1 MSRETWIAK
10 LKSCGAE
17 HRQEHGI
24 KKRPGKMTQGEKLK
38 SLRGRPVV
46 KKTTNKSRTAL
57 DHGTPSGQ
65 PVYQQPIKDPA
76 LPSKTPRR
84 ITPIMMAPLDKSS
97 IGTITGDPVFQRP
110 TDEKQQSKIVARF
123 TGVRTFHKA
132 IDTIEKRER
141 MKKQMRKQTKTG
153 RGDATKI

>member
-10 LKSCGAE
+10 LKTCGAE

-24 KKRPGKMTQGEKLK
+24 KKKGKMTQGEKLK

-46 KKTTNKSRTAL
+46 KKTTIKSRTAL
-57 DHGTPSGQ
+57 DNGTVSGQ

-76 LPSKTPRR
+76 LPSKVPRK
-84 ITPIMMAPLDKSS
+84 IAPIMVAPLDKTS
-97 IGTITGDPVFQRP
+97 IGTITGNPVFQRP
-110 TDEKQQSKIVARF
+110 TEEF

-141 MKKQMRKQTKTG
+141 MKKQMRKRTKTG

>member
-1 MSRETWIAK
+1 MTKETWIAK
-10 LKSCGAE
+10 LKLCAQE
-17 HRQEHGI
+17 YREEHGI
-24 KKRPGKMTQGEKLK
+24 KKSPGKMTQGEKLK

-76 LPSKTPRR
+76 LPSKAPRR

-110 TDEKQQSKIVARF
+110 TEEF

>member
-1 MSRETWIAK
+1 MIANIYTYYMSRETWIAK

-24 KKRPGKMTQGEKLK
+24 KKKGKMTQGEKLK

-46 KKTTNKSRTAL
+46 KKTTMKNRTVL
-57 DHGTPSGQ
+57 DHGTLSGQ
-65 PVYQQPIKDPA
+65 PVYQHPVKDPA
-76 LPSKTPRR
+76 LPSTAPRR

-110 TDEKQQSKIVARF
+110 TEEF

-141 MKKQMRKQTKTG
+141 MKKQMRKQMKKTS
-153 RGDATKI
+153 RGDVTKI